1 MRSTLVDRIQSQAA
15 DRPLHRA
22 FGRAARE
29 LYALWAQRSAPEV
42 VAELCRAL
50 DSDPGEVDAL
60 LDAYAGEG
68 SESSEALSGDAE
80 ISGEAYDAIAK
91 VIDPEIVAAA
101 LVRRHGPDLGSG
113 DFYRHDSSNVA
124 ERIGH
129 QFLWMHQ
136 RALRELAEQAAAAAA
151 SDADA
156 LWSADPAKAAQGST

>member
-1 MRSTLVDRIQSQAA
+1 
-15 DRPLHRA
+15 LHRA

-29 LYALWAQRSAPEV
+29 LYALWAQRSAAEV
-42 VAELCRAL
+42 AAELRRAL

-60 LDAYAGEG
+60 LDAYAGED

-80 ISGEAYDAIAK
+80 MSGEAYDAIAK

-101 LVRRHGPDLGSG
+101 VVRRHGPDLGSG
-113 DFYRHDSSNVA
+113 DFYRHDSSIVA

-151 SDADA
+151 SDAEA
-156 LWSADPAKAAQGST
+156 LWSADAAKPAQGST